1 MSLLSHRGIA
11 ASVSLFVFLGAEWT
25 TTADASVPIFT
36 QAASLQVSE
45 IPTSRSKVDPGALQ
59 KKAILEN
66 LPLSFE
72 MNSGQFDPQVKF
84 LVRGQGQSSFLTADG
99 LVLVLDNRGLSDS
112 ARAVIRIE
120 LEDRIGGS
128 KFEGVDRL
136 AARTNYFYGGRRSAD
151 ITNVANFARVQQT
164 DVYPGIDIVYYGN
177 DRRLEYDFMVAPGVD
192 VKKIKLRLSGHDA
205 ANGGESGDI
214 VLTTS
219 AGDLALKKPVAYQ
232 ERGGQRVDVP
242 AKYVLEGNQVGF
254 EIAAYDSGLPLVIDP
269 IVSYSTYLGGTS
281 VDDVPAIAVDSGG
294 NTYIAGTT
302 YSADFPT
309 LNALQST
316 LAGPRDA
323 FVVKLN
329 ANGSGLVYS
338 TYLGGSRGSSYG
350 RGIAIDSAGNAYVHG
365 ETTSASFPT
374 TRGAY
379 QTSFRSAGAR
389 FVSKLG
395 SNGNALVYS
404 TFVNGLALAV
414 GGNGDI
420 FAHPIAVD
428 AGGSVLISGVGTSG
442 FSTTPGA
449 FQTTL
454 KGLSDAAI
462 VKLNATGTAAV
473 FATFLGGSA
482 DEHGVA
488 TAADAPG
495 NVYVTGYTK
504 SSDFPLA
511 NAFQSARKGS
521 QDAFVTKFS
530 PGGALIY
537 STLLGGSGN
546 DSGEAIAVDASG
558 NAFVAGNTTSADFP
572 ILRAFQSTMPT
583 AAQTIFITKL
593 GPSGNALVYSSFYG
607 GPGCFTPGPPCFSQ
621 PGHAYASGIAVDG
634 AGNAYITGYT
644 SFTAWPQADSIITNL
659 PTNDG
664 RTISFVAKVQEL
676 SSAKLSYSTIFG
688 STSPTG
694 DAIALAIAVDANAN
708 TYVTGFVDGP
718 VPTTAGAFQQ
728 GRKGP
733 AGQDTIFV
741 FKIAPGRFTTR
752 LSSSHPAPTNTD
764 VITVSAAVTN
774 TAPGGTVTFSDNGG
788 ILATV
793 PVSNGGA
800 TLTRSFPAG
809 VHVLTAVY
817 SGDNKVSQP
826 MFLPV
831 KQTLLGN

>member
-1 MSLLSHRGIA
+1 MTLLHYRSIA
-11 ASVSLFVFLGAEWT
+11 ARVVLFVFFGAGCAIT
-25 TTADASVPIFT
+25 GYASGAS
-36 QAASLQVSE
+36 QA
-45 IPTSRSKVDPGALQ
+45 
-59 KKAILEN
+59 KAILEK

-72 MNSGQFDPQVKF
+72 LNSGQFDPQVKF

-99 LVLVLDNRGLSDS
+99 MVLVLDKRGSSDS

-136 AARTNYFYGGRRSAD
+136 AARTNYFYGGSRGAD
-151 ITNVANFARVQQT
+151 ITNVANFARVQQY

-177 DRRLEYDFMVAPGVD
+177 QSRLEYDFIVAPGVD
-192 VKKIKLRLSGHDA
+192 VKKIKFRLSGHDA
-205 ANGGESGDI
+205 ANIGEADDI

-219 AGDLALKKPVAYQ
+219 VGDLALKKPVAYQ

-242 AKYVLEGNQVGF
+242 AKYFLVGNQVGF

-269 IVSYSTYLGGTS
+269 IVSYSTYLGGTGLEN
-281 VDDVPAIAVDSGG
+281 VPAIAVDSGG

-309 LNALQST
+309 LNALQSK
-316 LAGPRDA
+316 LSSGMDA
-323 FVVKLN
+323 FVAKLN

-338 TYLGGSRGSSYG
+338 TYLGGARGSSNA

-365 ETTSASFPT
+365 DTTSSAFPT

-379 QTSFRSAGAR
+379 QTSFRSTTGTS
-389 FVSKLG
+389 FVAKL
-395 SNGNALVYS
+395 SPNGNALVYS
-404 TFVNGLALAV
+404 TFVTGL
-414 GGNGDI
+414 GTGFFGDSW
-420 FAHPIAVD
+420 AHPITVD
-428 AGGSVLISGVGTSG
+428 AGGNVLISGTGNSS

-449 FQTTL
+449 FQSTI
-454 KGLSDAAI
+454 KGLSDA
-462 VKLNATGTAAV
+462 VVLKLNATGTAAV

-488 TAADAPG
+488 IAVDAPG
-495 NVYVTGYTK
+495 NAYVTGYTT

-530 PGGALIY
+530 PSGALIY

-546 DSGEAIAVDASG
+546 EGGEAIAVDSFG
-558 NAFVAGNTTSADFP
+558 NAYVAGFTNSTDFP
-572 ILRAFQSTMPT
+572 VLRAFQATMPT
-583 AAQTIFITKL
+583 AAQTTFITKL

-607 GPGCFTPGPPCFSQ
+607 GPACYTPGPPCYSQ
-621 PGHAYASGIAVDG
+621 DGVGTHASGIAVDG
-634 AGNAYITGYT
+634 AGNAYMTGYT
-644 SFTAWPQADSIITNL
+644 SFTTWPQVESIITNL

-676 SSAKLSYSTIFG
+676 SSAKLAYSTIFG
-688 STSPTG
+688 SSSPTR

-708 TYVTGFVDGP
+708 AYVTGFGDGP

-728 GRKGP
+728 GRKIPTGTD
-733 AGQDTIFV
+733 AVFV
-741 FKIAPGRFTTR
+741 FKIAPGRFTTQ
-752 LSSSHPAPTNTD
+752 LSSSHPAPTDTD
-764 VITVSAAVTN
+764 VITLSAAVTN

-788 ILATV
+788 VLATV

-831 KQTLLGN
+831 KQALLGN